1 MASESAAVGRGAE
14 VRPTVET
21 IGRTQFRSTSRLKV
35 SLKRSRW
42 PEQCRSC
49 GAVLLVGELY
59 ARGSEQ
65 TTALC
70 LECVEPVEEAAAA
83 A

>member
-1 MASESAAVGRGAE
+1 MERGAS
-14 VRPTVET
+14 VMPSVEA
-21 IGRTQFRSTSRLKV
+21 IGRTQFRPSSRLRV

-70 LECVEPVEEAAAA
+70 LGCVEPVEEAAAA
-83 A
+83 

>member
-1 MASESAAVGRGAE
+1 MVRGAT
-14 VRPTVET
+14 VRPTVEA
-21 IGRTQFRSTSRLKV
+21 IDRTQFRATSRLKV

-42 PEQCRSC
+42 PEGCRSC
-49 GAVLLVGELY
+49 GGVLLVGELY

-70 LECVEPVEEAAAA
+70 LECVEPVDQEAAAA
-83 A
+83 

>member
-1 MASESAAVGRGAE
+1 MDRGAT
-14 VRPTVET
+14 VRPTVEA
-21 IGRTQFRSTSRLKV
+21 IGRTQFRESSRLRV

-42 PEQCRSC
+42 PETCRSC
-49 GAVLLVGELY
+49 GGVLLVDELY

-70 LECVEPVEEAAAA
+70 LECVEPVEEQAAA
-83 A
+83 